1 MQLDGQAITGDSG
14 GDLMKASIAI
24 NRLMFKNHTTIRQGT
39 ITYDRVQNHMT
50 GYEIIQQGMKLKSEK
65 TYNRSTFQS
74 WWTTMTSK
82 S

>member
-1 MQLDGQAITGDSG
+1 MQLDVQAIT

-39 ITYDRVQNHMT
+39 NLTIRQGTKPYDRVRNHTT
-50 GYEIIQQGMKLKSEK
+50 GYELKSEK

-74 WWTTMTSK
+74 WRTTMTSK